1 MIVAFRAQGR
11 VQGVGYRAYTAHH
24 AWNLG
29 LAGWVRNEDDGS
41 VTGLAEGSPGRLE
54 ALRAALADGPPWAR
68 VSALDWGPADAP
80 QSLPRPF
87 EVRR

>member
-11 VQGVGYRAYTAHH
+11 VQGVGYRAFA
-24 AWNLG
+24 AQNARNLD

-41 VTGLAEGSPGRLE
+41 VTGVAEGSPGRLE
-54 ALRAALADGPPWAR
+54 ALRVALAGGPPWAR
-68 VSALDWGPADAP
+68 VSTLDWGPGDAP